1 MRDYL
6 PCPGGFDA
14 NDISAGNDTLMRQ
27 AQGTAHTYM
36 LAAVEDIDEVLGKG
50 YARQHPELIVGYT
63 QTAAAAALELL
74 DAALQ
79 AWGRMRRCR
88 AQIDKDGEAV
98 KDRWGQT
105 RAHPLLIA
113 ERGARDSFLKA
124 MRLLNLDTSETDR

>member
-1 MRDYL
+1 MSSPVRKT
-6 PCPGGFDA
+6 GG
-14 NDISAGNDTLMRQ
+14 NIGRWGSNLVPISAQHSNPKPAPDHLEPPEAELWGAITS
-27 AQGTAHTYM
+27 TY
-36 LAAVEDIDEVLGKG
+36 AIDD
-50 YARQHPELIVGYT
+50 
-63 QTAAAAALELL
+63 AAALELL

-79 AWGRMRRCR
+79 ARGRMRRCR

>member
-63 QTAAAAALELL
+63 QTAAIDLGTAIIA
-74 DAALQ
+74 
-79 AWGRMRRCR
+79 R
-88 AQIDKDGEAV
+88 AIEKVATAV
-98 KDRWGQT
+98 
-105 RAHPLLIA
+105 
-113 ERGARDSFLKA
+113 E
-124 MRLLNLDTSETDR
+124 